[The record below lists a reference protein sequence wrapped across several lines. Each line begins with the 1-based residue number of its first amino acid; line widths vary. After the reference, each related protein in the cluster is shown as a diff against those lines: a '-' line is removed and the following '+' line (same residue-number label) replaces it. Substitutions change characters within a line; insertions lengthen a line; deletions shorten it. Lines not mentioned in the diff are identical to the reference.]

1 MKVHVFQHV
10 PFEGLGALEP
20 WFQRRHAEVNV
31 TRFFDDARLP
41 ATEPDVLVVLGG
53 PMSVNDEER
62 YPWLAVEK
70 QYLRRAIEAR
80 VRVLGICLG
89 AQLIASALGAR
100 VWPNRT
106 PEIGWFDIEGTGASP
121 MFERARQYPVF
132 QWHGETF
139 ALPNGATLLAT
150 SEACTH
156 QAYTVGALVLGLQFH
171 LEFTRST
178 AASLVEHCPGQLLP
192 GPFVQSEAELLGVD
206 DGVFAQL
213 HVLLDQVLAGWL
225 GGEARSETVSL

>member
-10 PFEGLGALEP
+10 PYEGLGALES
-20 WFQRRHAEVNV
+20 WFARRQAEVNV
-31 TRFFDDARLP
+31 TRFFDDAELP
-41 ATEPDVLVVLGG
+41 TTDPDVLVVLGG
-53 PMSVNDEER
+53 PLSVNDEGR
-62 YPWLAVEK
+62 YPWLSVEK

-80 VRVLGICLG
+80 VRVFGICLG

-100 VWPNRT
+100 VRPNKTR
-106 PEIGWFDIEGTGASP
+106 EIGWLDVEGTGASP

-139 ALPNGATLLAT
+139 DLPNGATLLAT

-156 QAYTVGALVLGLQFH
+156 QAYAIGATVLGLQFH
-171 LEFTRST
+171 LEMT
-178 AASLVEHCPGQLLP
+178 APGAALLVDRCRDELVP

-206 DGVFAQL
+206 ADVFAQS
-213 HVLLDQVLAGWL
+213 HALLDQVLEHWMGPPAIGS
-225 GGEARSETVSL
+225 A

>member
-20 WFQRRHAEVNV
+20 WFHRRQAEINV
-31 TRFFDDARLP
+31 TRFFDEARLP

-80 VRVLGICLG
+80 VHVLGICLG
-89 AQLIASALGAR
+89 AQLIASALGAPVR
-100 VWPNRT
+100 PNKT
-106 PEIGWFDIEGTGASP
+106 PEIGWFDVEGTGASP
-121 MFERARQYPVF
+121 MFERARRYPVF

-139 ALPNGATLLAT
+139 DLPNGATLLAT

-156 QAYTVGALVLGLQFH
+156 QAYAVGPSVLGLQFH
-171 LEFTRST
+171 LEVTRST
-178 AASLVEHCPGQLLP
+178 AASLVEHCPDPLLP
-192 GPFVQSEAELLGVD
+192 GPCIQSEAELLGVD
-206 DGVFAQL
+206 AGVFAQL
-213 HVLLDQVLAGWL
+213 HALLDQVLDHWL
-225 GGEARSETVSL
+225 AGGETGPL